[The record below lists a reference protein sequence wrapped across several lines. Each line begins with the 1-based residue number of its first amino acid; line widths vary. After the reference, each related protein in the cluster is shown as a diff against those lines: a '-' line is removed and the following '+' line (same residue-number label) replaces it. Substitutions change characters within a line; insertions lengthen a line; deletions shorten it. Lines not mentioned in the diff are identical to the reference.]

1 MKKLRRILGAA
12 LTLWLVFALVGST
25 LGALLPVQLNMDN
38 KNTLGKTSF
47 YGGPGPGPDRALVVE
62 DITDALNLPLEMVN
76 SAQKTIDLTTHSVK
90 NSPLTQAFLSA
101 LIRAADRGVQVR
113 FLVDGKTIHL
123 NGGKGLLNTL
133 ASHPNIALKVYNP
146 AKLLKPWAWHM
157 LLHDK
162 FLMAD
167 GGYLLLGGRNIDQ
180 RHFAPNGYEKAITYD
195 RDVFVHKTDF
205 NSPVPSALDQT
216 AHYFQSLWNEE
227 SLKEIKK
234 SSLEDERANLEKIH
248 QTQKTFEAENRR
260 FYQKKL
266 EDDTAQTV
274 ETKKIT
280 LIHNPTGPSKKEPWV
295 AWQLEALAQR
305 AKKRV
310 WIQTPYAT
318 GNQNLLHTLETLN
331 QTKEVT
337 LITNALPSTPNL
349 LAFSNYL
356 GHRQRFL
363 NTQTALYEY
372 QSTNSHHGKSLL
384 MDDDLALI
392 GSFNMDERSGYLS
405 TEIMLVIHSQPLAGQ
420 LEEAMGQ
427 MISSSLQVGQNNR
440 YLKEEQALEVPWPK
454 ALLAKIL
461 YWVMR
466 PVQGLL

>member
-1 MKKLRRILGAA
+1 M
-12 LTLWLVFALVGST
+12 
-25 LGALLPVQLNMDN
+25 
-38 KNTLGKTSF
+38 
-47 YGGPGPGPDRALVVE
+47 
-62 DITDALNLPLEMVN
+62 
-76 SAQKTIDLTTHSVK
+76 
-90 NSPLTQAFLSA
+90 
-101 LIRAADRGVQVR
+101 
-113 FLVDGKTIHL
+113 
-123 NGGKGLLNTL
+123 
-133 ASHPNIALKVYNP
+133 
-146 AKLLKPWAWHM
+146 
-157 LLHDK
+157 
-162 FLMAD
+162 
-167 GGYLLLGGRNIDQ
+167 
-180 RHFAPNGYEKAITYD
+180 
-195 RDVFVHKTDF
+195 
-205 NSPVPSALDQT
+205 
-216 AHYFQSLWNEE
+216 
-227 SLKEIKK
+227 
-234 SSLEDERANLEKIH
+234 
-248 QTQKTFEAENRR
+248 
-260 FYQKKL
+260 
-266 EDDTAQTV
+266 
-274 ETKKIT
+274 
-280 LIHNPTGPSKKEPWV
+280 

-440 YLKEEQALEVPWPK
+440 YLKEEQALEVP
-454 ALLAKIL
+454 
-461 YWVMR
+461 
-466 PVQGLL
+466 